1 MRFLFTEV
9 LEMRVKAL
17 VIRIL
22 RQILRDKRTIALL
35 IFAPILVLTM
45 LHLVFNGD
53 DYVPKVG
60 LVDVPKAIVER
71 IDDGDAKIT
80 EYHSEKKAKE
90 DLANRDIDGYL
101 LFNGKSPAVYLEGSD
116 PGVNGA
122 TIKWIQSSMKLLQP
136 GNSSVDL
143 KVSYLHGSSK
153 MGQFDFFGPVLLGFF
168 VFFFVFLIAG
178 VSFLRE
184 RTTGTLERLL
194 SSPLRK
200 WEIVVG
206 YVLGFGIF
214 TMIQATIIASYAI
227 YVLGMLME
235 GAFGFVLLITLLLS
249 LTALTLG
256 ILLSAF
262 ANNELQMIQFIPIIV
277 VPQIFFSG
285 LFNLDTISD
294 WLSWIGPLTPLYY
307 AADALRDVM
316 VRGYGWTD
324 IYLDILVMAGFS
336 ILFMMLN
343 ILALRK
349 YRKI

>member
-1 MRFLFTEV
+1 MRI
-9 LEMRVKAL
+9 RAL

-22 RQILRDKRTIALL
+22 RQITRDKRTMGLL
-35 IFAPILVLTM
+35 LFAPILVLTM

-53 DYVPKVG
+53 DYQPKIGFVS
-60 LVDVPKAIVER
+60 VQEAVFEK
-71 IDDGDAKIT
+71 IDQAGAAIT
-80 EYHSEKKAKE
+80 EYDNEKEAT
-90 DLANRDIDGYL
+90 DALANQEIDAYVQFDSSG
-101 LFNGKSPAVYLEGSD
+101 PETILEGSD
-116 PGVNGA
+116 PSVNAA
-122 TIKWIQSSMKLLQP
+122 TIKWLQTALKPLQGNNEAMQKLQI
-136 GNSSVDL
+136 D
-143 KVSYLHGSSK
+143 YLHGSSE
-153 MGQFDFFGPVLLGFF
+153 MGQFDYFGPVLLGFF

-200 WEIVVG
+200 WEIVIG
-206 YVLGFGIF
+206 YVIGFGLF
-214 TMIQATIIASYAI
+214 TVIQASIIAAYAI

-235 GAFGFVLLITLLLS
+235 GAFGYVLLITLLLS

-262 ANNELQMIQFIPIIV
+262 ANNELQMIQFIPIVV

-285 LFNLDTISD
+285 LFNLDTISE
-294 WLSWIGPLTPLYY
+294 WLNWIGPYTPLYY
-307 AADALRDVM
+307 AADALRNVM
-316 VRGYGWTD
+316 VRGYGWEEIQID
-324 IYLDILVMAGFS
+324 LLVLAGFS
-336 ILFMMLN
+336 ILFMLLN

>member
-1 MRFLFTEV
+1 MRIN
-9 LEMRVKAL
+9 AL

-22 RQILRDKRTIALL
+22 RQIIRDKRTMGLL
-35 IFAPILVLTM
+35 IIAPILVLTM

-53 DYVPKVG
+53 EYQPNVG
-60 LVDVPKAIVER
+60 LVDIPDSIINNMELDEATVTEYEKEI
-71 IDDGDAKIT
+71 DAKDALSNQ
-80 EYHSEKKAKE
+80 E
-90 DLANRDIDGYL
+90 IDGYMR
-101 LFNGKSPAVYLEGSD
+101 FDNQTPSIVLEGSD
-116 PGVNGA
+116 PTVNGA
-122 TIKWIQSSMKLLQP
+122 TLKWLQTALKP
-136 GNSSVDL
+136 LQGNGASFELEVD
-143 KVSYLHGSSK
+143 YLHGSSE
-153 MGQFDFFGPVLLGFF
+153 MGQFDYFGPVLLGFF
-168 VFFFVFLIAG
+168 IFFFVFLIAG

-200 WEIVVG
+200 WEIVIG

-214 TMIQATIIASYAI
+214 TMIQATIIATYAI

-235 GAFGFVLLITLLLS
+235 GAFGYVMLITLLLS

-277 VPQIFFSG
+277 IPQIFFSG
-285 LFNLDTISD
+285 LFNLETISE
-294 WLSWIGPLTPLYY
+294 WLSWIGPITPLYY

-316 VRGYGWTD
+316 VRGYGWD
-324 IYLDILVMAGFS
+324 EIYLNLLALAGFS
-336 ILFMMLN
+336 LLFMILN
-343 ILALRK
+343 IIALRK